1 MNQAIAVQ
9 PYVII
14 ERDITNQK
22 QLISVHKHELYLFTT
37 KIISHQLEH
46 SLQNV
51 YDLSY
56 KIISGE
62 EGFLYLHTNQGVF
75 SYLVRTDPS
84 IFIKEFK
91 NLRSFHM

>member
-1 MNQAIAVQ
+1 MTQAIAVQ
-9 PYVII
+9 SYVII
-14 ERDITNQK
+14 ERNITNQR
-22 QLISVHKHELYLFTT
+22 QMSTVHRHELYLFKT
-37 KIISHQLEH
+37 KIVSHQLEY

-75 SYLVRTDPS
+75 SYIVRTDTS
-84 IFIKEFK
+84 MFIKEFK
-91 NLRSFHM
+91 FLQGLHQ

>member
-1 MNQAIAVQ
+1 MTQAIAVQ

-14 ERDITNQK
+14 ERNITNQR
-22 QLISVHKHELYLFTT
+22 QTCTALRHELILFET
-37 KIISHQLEH
+37 KITSHQREY

-75 SYLVRTDPS
+75 SYIVRTDPS
-84 IFIKEFK
+84 MFIKEFK
-91 NLRSFHM
+91 YLRSLY